1 MAQGMLG
8 KALQEI
14 NSDSIHVQSAG
25 LSALTGEPADQIA
38 QSLMSSQ
45 GIDITSH
52 RAQQLDRELLQW
64 ADLIL
69 TMERSHTE
77 AIESMEPT
85 ARGKVYRI
93 GKWDD
98 FDVPD
103 PYGRPI
109 QAFDQAARLIAI
121 GMKQWLPRLVQ

>member
-1 MAQGMLG
+1 MAQGMFG

-14 NSDSIHVQSAG
+14 NSDRFHVQSAG
-25 LSALTGEPADQIA
+25 LSALTGEPADRIA
-38 QSLMSSQ
+38 QTLMSSQ
-45 GIDITSH
+45 GIDITGH

-77 AIESMEPT
+77 AIEAMEPT
-85 ARGKVYRI
+85 VRGKVYRV

-103 PYGRPI
+103 PYGRPR
-109 QAFDQAARLIAI
+109 QAFEQAAQLITI
-121 GMKQWLPRLVQ
+121 GIKQWLPRLVQ